1 MSTANKGHIMLIC
14 RKLILIGS
22 FTMHATFPIHF
33 TEDGHFGELTTLLL
47 DSTMSPLV
55 LRTTNLKSFRTAQF
69 ASQGIFTT
77 KRYLNEQ
84 KSKSCLLF
92 RGFIYLLNLFHA
104 HRISNPSGRPNLH
117 PRASSQQ
124 NGILI

>member
-92 RGFIYLLNLFHA
+92 RGFIHLFNSMLLRSLNLKSI
-104 HRISNPSGRPNLH
+104 RISQIAPQ
-117 PRASSQQ
+117 AT
-124 NGILI
+124 LIVM